1 MVRFIIASFLM
12 FCILSPVTAE
22 EVTYRKHIKP
32 IWDEQCSECHD
43 SSAPYYGEFKENKEK
58 YTGNMGGHMM
68 KGNMMKGSMMSMM
81 KGPRMDTYADLLFF
95 VGWPDSGALMRRLD
109 DGSNTKDHKPGN
121 MYQYLGNSDR
131 ERKKNLFQF
140 KAWVG
145 KGAWNL
151 NRWKQRGDVPGI
163 TKEQLGKLKVKY

>member
-1 MVRFIIASFLM
+1 MLSFLGQV
-12 FCILSPVTAE
+12 IAG
-22 EVTYRKHIKP
+22 EVTYSKHIKP
-32 IWDEQCSECHD
+32 IWDKRCSACHD
-43 SSAPYYGEFKENKEK
+43 SSAPYYGEFKKAKKEFK
-58 YTGNMGGHMM
+58 A
-68 KGNMMKGSMMSMM
+68 KM

-109 DGSNTKDHKPGN
+109 DGSNTKEHKPGN
-121 MYQYLGNSDR
+121 MYLYLGNTDR

-151 NRWKQRGDVPGI
+151 NRWSQRGDVPGI
-163 TKEQLGKLKVKY
+163 TKEQIGKIKVKY